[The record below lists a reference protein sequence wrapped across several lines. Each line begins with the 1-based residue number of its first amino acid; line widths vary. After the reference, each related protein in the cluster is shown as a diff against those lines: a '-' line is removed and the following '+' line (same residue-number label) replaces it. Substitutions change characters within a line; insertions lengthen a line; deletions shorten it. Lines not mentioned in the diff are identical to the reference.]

1 MWAILLQKVQKNFL
15 LRFVAV
21 AEAVKMGDLQTEPFK
36 AKQGGYLTL
45 NVGKCFFF
53 QIFLNILD
61 PNKKAGFSTLFC
73 TIRGQ

>member
-21 AEAVKMGDLQTEPFK
+21 AEAVKMGDLQTGPSK

-45 NVGKCFFF
+45 NVNVFSFKFF
-53 QIFLNILD
+53 
-61 PNKKAGFSTLFC
+61 
-73 TIRGQ
+73 

>member
-1 MWAILLQKVQKNFL
+1 
-15 LRFVAV
+15 
-21 AEAVKMGDLQTEPFK
+21 MGDLQTEPFK

-61 PNKKAGFSTLFC
+61 PNKKARFSTLFC
-73 TIRGQ
+73 TIIGQ

>member
-1 MWAILLQKVQKNFL
+1 MWAILLQKVQKKFL

-45 NVGKCFFF
+45 NVNVFSFKFF
-53 QIFLNILD
+53 
-61 PNKKAGFSTLFC
+61 
-73 TIRGQ
+73 